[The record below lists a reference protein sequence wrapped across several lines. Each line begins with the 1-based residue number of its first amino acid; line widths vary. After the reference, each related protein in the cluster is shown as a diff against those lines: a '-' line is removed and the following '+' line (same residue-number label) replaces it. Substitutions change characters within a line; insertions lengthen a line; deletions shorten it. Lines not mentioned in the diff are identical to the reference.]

1 MKVVTTRIEDQ
12 YFEDLKKIEK
22 DEHTERAEVMRK
34 LLANGIKDWKTKKA
48 LSLLKDHKVT
58 IRKAASIADLSY
70 VEMIDKMAKADI
82 DSGYTLKD
90 LQRDVAR

>member
-1 MKVVTTRIEDQ
+1 